1 MPGISLPPKDRPK
14 AIQEFFLGIDVGGT
28 NIKIGVVTSRGRPL
42 SHVVVPTE
50 AEKGPDHGLAV
61 IHRAIEQA
69 VKESPV
75 RMANITAIGLAT
87 PGTLDIPNGIL
98 MEPANLPK
106 WRHIP
111 IRQLV
116 ADRYG
121 KPTILQNDANAA
133 AFGEFWAGAGRGA
146 HSLVLWTLG
155 TGVGCGLIVNG
166 QIVEGAHS
174 HAGECGFLYIQMDG
188 GRPSATG
195 MKGVLEGYCS
205 TAGITTR
212 TIEELDAGL
221 DAPVMR
227 KRISDGE
234 EVTPLLVAEA
244 AEAGDPLATRI
255 LEDTARF
262 MAYGTANLMHTIDP
276 DVVLFGGNMNFGR
289 NETKLGQNFIRLV
302 HEEVRK
308 LAFPVPAAKVRIDYA
323 ELGGHAGFIGAA
335 GCAWSVFGAESESA
349 KRGHAV

>member
-1 MPGISLPPKDRPK
+1 MPGISLPPKDRSQS
-14 AIQEFFLGIDVGGT
+14 IQEFFVGVDVGGT

-50 AEKGPDHGLAV
+50 GEKGPEHGLAV

-69 VKESPV
+69 VDDSPV
-75 RMANITAIGLAT
+75 RMTNIKAIGLAT

-98 MEPANLPK
+98 MEPANLPN

-111 IRQLV
+111 IRQRI
-116 ADRYG
+116 ADHYG
-121 KPTILQNDANAA
+121 KPTVLQNDANAA
-133 AFGEFWAGAGRGA
+133 AFGEYWGGAGQGA

-174 HAGECGFLYIQMDG
+174 HAGECGFLYIQMEN

-195 MKGVLEGYCS
+195 MNGVLEGYCS
-205 TAGITTR
+205 TAGITSR
-212 TIEELDAGL
+212 TEEGL
-221 DAPVMR
+221 ADGLEAPVMR
-227 KRISDGE
+227 AAIAAGE
-234 EVTPLLVAEA
+234 QVTPLFVAEA
-244 AEAGDPLATRI
+244 AEAGDPLANRI

-289 NETKLGQNFIRLV
+289 NETELGRKFVERVRQEVGKLT
-302 HEEVRK
+302 
-308 LAFPVPAAKVRIDYA
+308 FPVPAAAVRIDYA
-323 ELGGHAGFIGAA
+323 ELGGQAGFIGAA
-335 GCAWSVFGAESESA
+335 GCAWAVFGAESEA
-349 KRGHAV
+349 VNRGYAV